1 MRAYHLDDELA
12 EYQKTDLD
20 ILMSLNTAE
29 ERQVWIESVDDQD
42 FYYGLALLQVAAIKE
57 IEYELDQSGDYSDA
71 VNLFEYI
78 KSLN

>member
-1 MRAYHLDDELA
+1 MQAYHRDDEL
-12 EYQKTDLD
+12 EYHQKVDLD
-20 ILMSLNTAE
+20 ILMSLKTTE

-57 IEYELDQSGDYSDA
+57 IEYELDKSNDYTDA
-71 VNLFEYI
+71 VNLIEYI